1 MGANCSADAFQPSV
15 NMASTSYEE
24 VVTQLTITPVNGLPE
39 IRPGDDLATLIREAA
54 LAQRE
59 AMRDGDIV
67 VIAQKIVS
75 KSEGRIVR
83 LADVVPGERA
93 QQMAAESGKDA
104 RQIEVV
110 LSECAKIVRWERG
123 ILICETRHGFV
134 CANAGV
140 DRSNAGAPDTVVLL
154 PVDPDAS
161 ATRLRDAFRRAT
173 DATVSV
179 VVTDTFGRAWR
190 EGHTNVAIGLAG
202 LPALKRYV
210 GQRDPEGYELR
221 VTEIAVADE
230 IAGAAELV
238 MGKLDRCPVALVRGF
253 TLDEPAETAQ
263 EYVRPADRDLFR

>member
-1 MGANCSADAFQPSV
+1 M
-15 NMASTSYEE
+15 
-24 VVTQLTITPVNGLPE
+24 TQLIVTAVNGLPE
-39 IRPGDDLATLIREAA
+39 IRPGDDLAVLIRDAA
-54 LAQRE
+54 RSQRE
-59 AMRDGDIV
+59 QIQGGDIV

-75 KSEGRIVR
+75 KSEGRIVH
-83 LADVVPGERA
+83 LADVVPGKRA
-93 QQMAAESGKDA
+93 REMAAEAGKDA

-110 LSECAKIVRWERG
+110 LGECAKIVRWERG
-123 ILICETRHGFV
+123 ILICETHHGFV

-161 ATRLRDAFRRAT
+161 ATRLREAFRAAT
-173 DATVSV
+173 GATVAV

-190 EGHTNVAIGLAG
+190 EGHTNVAIGIAG

-230 IAGAAELV
+230 IAAAAELV

>member
-1 MGANCSADAFQPSV
+1 M
-15 NMASTSYEE
+15 
-24 VVTQLTITPVNGLPE
+24 TQLTVTAINGLPE
-39 IRPGDDLATLIREAA
+39 ILPGKELATLIRDAA
-54 LAQRE
+54 RAQRE
-59 AMRDGDIV
+59 AIRDGDIV

-75 KSEGRIVR
+75 KSEGRIVH

-93 QQMAAESGKDA
+93 REMAAEAGKDA

-110 LSECAKIVRWERG
+110 LGECAKIVRWERG
-123 ILICETRHGFV
+123 ILICETHHGFV

-161 ATRLRDAFRRAT
+161 ATRLRDAFRAAT
-173 DATVSV
+173 GATVSV

-190 EGHTNVAIGLAG
+190 EGHTNVAIGIAG

-230 IAGAAELV
+230 IAAAAELV

>member
-1 MGANCSADAFQPSV
+1 
-15 NMASTSYEE
+15 MARTSYEE
-24 VVTQLTITPVNGLPE
+24 VVTQLIVTAINGLPE
-39 IRPGDDLATLIREAA
+39 ILPGNDLAILIRDAA
-54 LAQRE
+54 RAQRE
-59 AMRDGDIV
+59 AIRDGDIV

-75 KSEGRIVR
+75 KSEGRIVH

-93 QQMAAESGKDA
+93 REMAAEAGKDA

-110 LSECAKIVRWERG
+110 LGECAKIVRWERG
-123 ILICETRHGFV
+123 ILICETHHGFV

-140 DRSNAGAPDTVVLL
+140 DRSNAGAADTVVLL

-161 ATRLRDAFRRAT
+161 ATRLRDAFRAAT
-173 DATVSV
+173 GATVSV

-190 EGHTNVAIGLAG
+190 EGHTNVAIGIAG

-230 IAGAAELV
+230 IAAAAELV

>member
-1 MGANCSADAFQPSV
+1 L
-15 NMASTSYEE
+15 TRLT
-24 VVTQLTITPVNGLPE
+24 VTAVDGLLE

-54 LAQRE
+54 RAQ
-59 AMRDGDIV
+59 GDEIQAGDV
-67 VIAQKIVS
+67 VVVAQKIVS

-83 LADVVPGERA
+83 LADVAPGERA
-93 QQMAAESGKDA
+93 RAMAEESGKDA

-154 PVDPDAS
+154 PLDPDAS
-161 ATRLRDAFRRAT
+161 AARLREAFHALVGSYI
-173 DATVSV
+173 AV
-179 VVTDTFGRAWR
+179 VVTDTFGRPWR
-190 EGHTNVAIGLAG
+190 EGHTNVAIGIAG

-230 IAGAAELV
+230 IAAAAELV
-238 MGKLDRCPVALVRGF
+238 MGKLDRCPAAVVRGLR
-253 TLDEPAETAQ
+253 LDEPPETAR
-263 EYVRPADRDLFR
+263 EYVRPAARDLFR